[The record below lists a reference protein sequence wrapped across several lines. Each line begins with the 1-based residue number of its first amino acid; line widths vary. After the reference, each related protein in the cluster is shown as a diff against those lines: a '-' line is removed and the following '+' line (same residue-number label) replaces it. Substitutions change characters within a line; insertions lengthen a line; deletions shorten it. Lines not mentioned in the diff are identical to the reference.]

1 MAQSIDC
8 AFFLSFHHEPGQT
21 FTTTIYDLPHIAI
34 PLLNDLVII
43 RKERYEV
50 MDREFAPSDTPKF
63 PQIFL
68 KLEKI

>member
-1 MAQSIDC
+1 MHTIKV
-8 AFFLSFHHEPGQT
+8 T
-21 FTTTIYDLPHIAI
+21 FQEIQYPEDKTLMVLDLPHIAI
-34 PLLNDLVII
+34 PSLNDLVII

-50 MDREFAPSDTPKF
+50 MDREFAPSDIPKF